1 MGDQTMATQLI
12 EECPLAGK
20 TILVIEDEAFF
31 SLCLSEAILAA
42 GGYVAGPVAS
52 VKEGLALLK
61 AGIDHIDAA
70 SVDIRLQDG
79 LSFPIVERLAD
90 AGMPML
96 FVSGTVEE
104 LPAAFSSH
112 PSLCKPVRAHQIIKA
127 LSHLTAF

>member
-1 MGDQTMATQLI
+1 MVTQLI

-31 SLCLSEAILAA
+31 SLCLSEAIIAV
-42 GGYVAGPVAS
+42 GGHVAGPIAS
-52 VKEGLALLK
+52 VKDGLALLK

-79 LSFPIVERLAD
+79 LSFPIIEQLAE
-90 AGMPML
+90 ASMPMV

-104 LPAAFSSH
+104 LPATFSSH
-112 PSLCKPVRAHQIIKA
+112 PALCKPVRAHQIIKA
-127 LSHLTAF
+127 LSHLTGV

>member
-1 MGDQTMATQLI
+1 MATQLI
-12 EECPLAGK
+12 EERPLAGK

-31 SLCLSEAILAA
+31 SLHLSEAIVAA
-42 GGYVAGPVAS
+42 GGHVVGPIAS

-79 LSFPIVERLAD
+79 LSFPIVEQLAEV
-90 AGMPML
+90 GIPML

-104 LPAAFSSH
+104 IPATLSRH
-112 PSLCKPVRAHQIIKA
+112 PALCKPVRVHQIIKA
-127 LSHLTAF
+127 LIHLTWV

>member
-1 MGDQTMATQLI
+1 MARQLI

-31 SLCLSEAILAA
+31 SLHLSEAIVAA
-42 GGYVAGPVAS
+42 GGHVAGPVAS

-61 AGIDHIDAA
+61 AGIDHIHAT

-79 LSFPIVERLAD
+79 LSFPIVEQLAD

-112 PSLCKPVRAHQIIKA
+112 PALCKPVRAHQIIKA
-127 LSHLTAF
+127 LSYLTGV